1 MNYNDALK
9 FVHSIPKFRRPFGNA
24 NLRRLLECLGVPQE
38 RLKFI
43 HIAGTNGK
51 GSTAAMVAAALKA
64 QGYKTGLFTSPY
76 IEVFNERIQI
86 NNVNISDETLSEYIW
101 FVKDTMEKSDAP
113 VSEFAFITAV
123 ALTYFENAKCDL
135 VVLET
140 GMGGRYDATNVID
153 ESVVSVITSIG
164 LDHTQYLGNTIE
176 AITREKCGIIKE
188 YGTVISYP
196 NTNVMPIIE
205 AECMKNHAS
214 LTVAASVE
222 PVDGGLVY
230 KERYYPLAL
239 RGEYQLMNA
248 AVALETLSAVSK
260 NGFEVSLDAV
270 RKGFMEVKWPARFEF
285 MRDNVIIDGGHNL
298 DGIRALK
305 KSLRSLYKNVV
316 LVMAMMEDKAYEE
329 CIREIAPNIRKLIAT
344 ELDMQRS
351 VKAEKLAEAAR
362 GINADIVVENNAERA
377 FVRALKEAKDEEII
391 CVCGSLYLAGEAKKF
406 FSKNILQNE

>member
-51 GSTAAMVAAALKA
+51 GSTAAMVAAVLKA

-113 VSEFAFITAV
+113 VSEFAFIMAV

-285 MRDNVIIDGGHNL
+285 VRDNVIIDGSHNL

-329 CIREIAPNIRKLIAT
+329 CIREIAPNVRKLIAT

-377 FVRALKEAKDEEII
+377 FARALKEAKDKEII